1 MLIVDELANWHRGEA
16 IRRSADRQGKRKKM
30 QAQQTA
36 PTFSIE
42 ILLVLVLL
50 TIGDLSRPP
59 GNDLT
64 PVTQRVCMHLLKYV
78 RKWTGP

>member
-1 MLIVDELANWHRGEA
+1 M
-16 IRRSADRQGKRKKM
+16 RRSADRQGKRKKM

-42 ILLVLVLL
+42 ILLALVLL
-50 TIGDLSRPP
+50 TIGDLSWSP

-64 PVTQRVCMHLLKYV
+64 PVTQRVCMNLLKYV
-78 RKWTGP
+78 RKWTGH